1 MSTRVRVLRGMAIWR
16 VVTTQRRV
24 ARLTRP
30 QMDPLRADLY
40 ALFALPPLRMLD
52 ARNRVDMGAG
62 FVSHNPLLY
71 LALHKESLNI
81 PFLPLSASGEG
92 DGGRGCLRETPP
104 LTPPRL
110 RGGAYKRLNGCFC
123 AKPSTR

>member
-1 MSTRVRVLRGMAIWR
+1 MVTRVRVLRGMAIWR

-40 ALFALPPLRMLD
+40 ALFALPPVRMLD

-81 PFLPLSASGEG
+81 PFLPLSASGWGERLLARNPTPNPSPFT
-92 DGGRGCLRETPP
+92 GRGIQK
-104 LTPPRL
+104 
-110 RGGAYKRLNGCFC
+110 G
-123 AKPSTR
+123 